1 LKETHIHQRVKED
14 RGMIRSR
21 TRTSLRRVGY
31 RRPSAT
37 VSALLVAATAAIA
50 VLIAPASASANN
62 DPHRM
67 YLAAAPFDLPANY
80 CGFPVHFEF
89 PVNKEYATVSTGP
102 DGSTIYKVTGALF
115 DTLTNTETGKTIT
128 VNASGPGT
136 STFSA
141 DGTRLDFDGRGL
153 TLFFATNL
161 TQFGLPSNLLLGSGP
176 NRASVDLVSGTVIS
190 MPTVPHVLLDVCASL
205 SS

>member
-1 LKETHIHQRVKED
+1 
-14 RGMIRSR
+14 MIGSR

-67 YLAAAPFDLPANY
+67 YLAAAPFDLPADY

-102 DGSTIYKVTGALF
+102 DGSTIYKVTGSLF
-115 DTLTNTETGKTIT
+115 IKLTNTETGKAIT

-136 STFSA
+136 TTFSA
-141 DGTRLDFDGRGL
+141 DGTTATFDARGL
-153 TLFFATNL
+153 TLSFATNL
-161 TQFGLPSNLLLGSGP
+161 TQLGFPSNLVLTSGP
-176 NRASVDLVSGTVIS
+176 NAATVDLVTETVIS
-190 MPTVPHVLLDVCASL
+190 LPTVPHVLLDVCAAL